1 MNMAEAKDT
10 LKAMANG
17 DYHRLSY
24 SLLEH
29 SNGDL
34 AHECGVYINGY
45 NWHLAN
51 TFDEA
56 LALLR
61 AEMQG
66 VSPTTTITEN
76 LADLPL
82 AVSE

>member
-17 DYHRLSY
+17 DYHRLTY

-29 SNGDL
+29 EYGDKVQ
-34 AHECGVYINGY
+34 ECSVYINGY
-45 NWHLAN
+45 NWHSAK

-66 VSPTTTITEN
+66 DPPPSLITED

-82 AVSE
+82 AVNE